1 MQADFAM
8 SLYRTELPKSF
19 TSIKHGWLVGV
30 LSLDRVACKKHGLM
44 EIATVYYILGDL
56 NLLSEL
62 LDQIS
67 QPAGVFLPDRLDCP
81 SRQSVLTPG

>member
-19 TSIKHGWLVGV
+19 TSINMVGWFGV
-30 LSLDRVACKKHGLM
+30 SSLDGVACKKHGLM
-44 EIATVYYILGDL
+44 KIATVYYILGDL

-67 QPAGVFLPDRLDCP
+67 QPAGVFFC
-81 SRQSVLTPG
+81 QAG